1 MFQSG
6 LIHSKSQLMQ
16 GTINRN
22 EETVA
27 FAEKENT
34 SPLGIS
40 FQLLASEQVTISL
53 LFEMCICLIS
63 LIHCRF
69 VFTLKDSFAKKLEV
83 TVHTSPP
90 IPSWRRVAAGMQY
103 LKFFF
108 GQKQIT
114 VLSLAY
120 KKQSNQGSDLALYS
134 MDCDILN
141 ICTIQR
147 QSKNSNFY

>member
-1 MFQSG
+1 
-6 LIHSKSQLMQ
+6 MQ

-22 EETVA
+22 EETEA
-27 FAEKENT
+27 CAERKIT

-69 VFTLKDSFAKKLEV
+69 AFTLKDSLAKQLEV

-90 IPSWRRVAAGMQY
+90 IPSWRRGAARMQQ

-120 KKQSNQGSDLALYS
+120 KKQSNQRSDLALYS
-134 MDCDILN
+134 MDYVTLN

-147 QSKNSNFY
+147 QSSHFYQYLII